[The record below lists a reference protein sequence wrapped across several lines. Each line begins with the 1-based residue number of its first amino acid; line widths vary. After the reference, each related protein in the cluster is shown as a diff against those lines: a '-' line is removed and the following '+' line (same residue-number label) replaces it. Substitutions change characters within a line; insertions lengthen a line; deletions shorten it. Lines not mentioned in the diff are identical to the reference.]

1 MTSDDPALAVREAAA
16 RRLAAL
22 DPLLA
27 ATGPPHPGCGER
39 FVANGR
45 DGQPAAVAACD
56 HWQAEPGS
64 LDSTWG
70 ASRRLR
76 LSTWLTGRDARDE
89 LDELLSGWA
98 RHLAAVPGADDEDS
112 AAILTW
118 PSRDIE
124 GVRVLQRHGL
134 QPLAVIAARPRPAP
148 GREPDG
154 GPGHGAGPGPAG
166 GVTVRRADPAD
177 IDEVVALGM
186 ALIDYDAHFG
196 GVKERPH
203 TASALRRYSAAQLA
217 EPEPWTWLAVRDG
230 AAVGMLHAERPE
242 AAGWIAPLSAR
253 SPVAYLTELYV
264 LAGERGNGIGGALA
278 QHMHQA
284 ADEAGVA
291 VTLLHYSQ
299 VNPVSLPFWSQ
310 QGYRPLYTSWETW
323 PAASLR

>member
-1 MTSDDPALAVREAAA
+1 MTSDDPVPAIRSAAA

-27 ATGPPHPGCGER
+27 AARPPHPGCGEHL
-39 FVANGR
+39 VAGGH
-45 DGQPAAVAACD
+45 DGLAAIAACE
-56 HWQAEPGS
+56 HWEAEPGS

-70 ASRRLR
+70 ATRRLK
-76 LSTWLTGRDARDE
+76 LSTWLTGRDARGE
-89 LDELLSGWA
+89 LDELLTRWA
-98 RHLAAVPGADDEDS
+98 GHLAAVPGADDDDS

-124 GVRVLQRHGL
+124 GVRILQRHGL
-134 QPLAVIAARPRPAP
+134 QPLAVIAARSRPAADL
-148 GREPDG
+148 EQAG
-154 GPGHGAGPGPAG
+154 GPGLAG
-166 GVTVRRADPAD
+166 GVTIRRAGPAD
-177 IDEVVALGM
+177 IDAVVALGM

-196 GVKERPH
+196 AVTGRPH
-203 TASALRRYSAAQLA
+203 TADALRRYSAAQLA
-217 EPEPWTWLAVRDG
+217 EPEPWTWLAERDG

-253 SPVAYLTELYV
+253 SPVAYLTELFV
-264 LAGERGNGIGGALA
+264 LPAERGSGVGGALA
-278 QHMHQA
+278 QRMHRA
-284 ADEAGVA
+284 ADDAGVA